1 MNRTRSEALY
11 EEALTHIVGG
21 VNSPSRSFK
30 AVGGGA
36 PVFMKR
42 GQGAHFWDEDGN
54 RYIDYLCAY
63 GPIILGHAHPHVTEA
78 IVRAAQTGVLYGT
91 PTELEIKLARMLK
104 SAIPSLDKVRFV
116 NSGTEAVMTVIR
128 VARAFTGRSKI
139 IKFAGCYHGH
149 SDLVLVAAGSGPS
162 TLGTPDSAGV
172 PQSIAGEVITVPFN
186 DLDALAAALER
197 WGAETAAVM
206 VEPIVGNFGMV
217 MPKPG
222 FLEGLGKLAREHGAL
237 VIYDEVIT
245 AFRFHYGSAQTYEG
259 LVPEPIRADSLD
271 GPGTASAASLAN
283 APAAASLANA
293 ADAASPPGTA
303 AADAADARAAFF
315 RAIRPDLT
323 ALGKIIGGGLP
334 IGAYGGRREIMEQ
347 VAPLGPAY
355 QAGTMAGNPAS
366 IASGIACL
374 EALAEP
380 GVYAQMDK
388 LAVRLTD
395 GIAESARRHGIPLT
409 VNRIRGSFST
419 HFCDH
424 PVTNYDEAK
433 DTDGE
438 AFARFFRL
446 MLDKGICLAPSKYE
460 AWFLTTAH
468 TEADITYTLEA
479 AEASFARMA
488 ERAD

>member
-1 MNRTRSEALY
+1 MSLSTDSFAVPGSSRARSEELY
-11 EEALTHIVGG
+11 GEALQHIVGG

-42 GQGAHFWDEDGN
+42 AEGPYFWDVDGN
-54 RYIDYLCAY
+54 KYIDYLCAY
-63 GPIILGHAHPHVTEA
+63 GPIITGHAHPHLTEA
-78 IVRAAQTGVLYGT
+78 ISRAAANGTLYGT

-104 SAIPSLDKVRFV
+104 DAIPSMDKVRFV
-116 NSGTEAVMTVIR
+116 NSGTEAVMTTIR
-128 VARAFTGRSKI
+128 VARAYTGRNKI

-162 TLGTPDSAGV
+162 TLGIPDSAGI
-172 PQSIAGEVITVPFN
+172 PQSIASEVITVPFN
-186 DLDALAAALER
+186 DIPALKAALER
-197 WGAETAAVM
+197 WGGETAAVM

-217 MPKPG
+217 MPEPG
-222 FLEGLGKLAREHGAL
+222 FLEELCRLTREAGAL

-245 AFRFHYGSAQTYEG
+245 AFRFHYGSAQTF
-259 LVPEPIRADSLD
+259 
-271 GPGTASAASLAN
+271 
-283 APAAASLANA
+283 
-293 ADAASPPGTA
+293 
-303 AADAADARAAFF
+303 AAFPDHA
-315 RAIRPDLT
+315 AIEPDLT

-334 IGAYGGRREIMEQ
+334 IGAYGGRKIIMEQ

-374 EALAEP
+374 EVLQEP
-380 GVYAQMDK
+380 GVYERMDR
-388 LAVRLTD
+388 LAAGLAD
-395 GIAESARRHGIPLT
+395 GLADLAARHGIPLT
-409 VNRIRGSFST
+409 VNRIRGAFST

-424 PVTNYDEAK
+424 PVTNYDQAQ

-438 AFARFFRL
+438 QFARFFRL
-446 MLDKGICLAPSKYE
+446 MLERGICLAPSKYE

-468 TEADITYTLEA
+468 AEADIARTLEMA
-479 AEASFARMA
+479 AESFAAMSS
-488 ERAD
+488 